1 MSPWITTWI
10 SVGLGLVVQQE
21 TGDPGAGA
29 AYAEKVCAR
38 CHTIKGARP
47 SPEPTAPPFEVVAN
61 TPGMIFAA
69 LTSILRMFARHDRH
83 LLSGV
88 AYDVTPYHAQYRS

>member
-1 MSPWITTWI
+1 MSPWIISWI

-29 AYAEKVCAR
+29 VYAEKVCAQ

-47 SPEPTAPPFEVVAN
+47 SPEPTASPFEVVAN
-61 TPGMIFAA
+61 TPGM
-69 LTSILRMFARHDRH
+69 TPDC
-83 LLSGV
+83 LSGV
-88 AYDVTPYHAQYRS
+88 AYDVTPYHA